1 MNILRAV
8 RIPDIFSLLNLI
20 FGFGAIL
27 AASRGIIEFSILLV
41 ILSAVFDGIDGF
53 LARRMKASD
62 IGFSLDSLADL
73 VSFGVAPASIAVAA
87 FGFSGYALMVSL
99 IYLTCGTL
107 RLARFNT
114 SDRDNEFFEGFPITA
129 SGIAVVASVLL
140 DRPEMTLALML
151 ILSILMVSNIPY
163 PKVRDLRLVAVFV
176 LVLLAAAILFQ
187 FMGDAAPSGSLM
199 LTAML
204 VYMVSPVVISC
215 LPIGK

>member
-8 RIPDIFSLLNLI
+8 RIPDLFSLLNLV

-27 AASRGIIEFSILLV
+27 AMSRGNIELSILLV

-53 LARRMKASD
+53 LARKIKASD
-62 IGFSLDSLADL
+62 LGFSLDSLADL

-87 FGFSGYALMVSL
+87 FGFSGYALVVSL
-99 IYLTCGTL
+99 IFLTCGTL
-107 RLARFNT
+107 RLARFNA
-114 SDRDNEFFEGFPITA
+114 SDRDDKFFEGFPITA
-129 SGIAVVASVLL
+129 SGIAIVASALL
-140 DRPEMTLALML
+140 NRPWLTLALML

-187 FMGDAAPSGSLM
+187 FMGDAAPSGSLI